1 MDEAML
7 DLFVLFLRPRRGN
20 TDNLGGAADA
30 QQGQK
35 HDVHTET
42 PQLSCYNLRLEPL
55 MLFPHSIQSMRSTQ
69 LEMV

>member
-1 MDEAML
+1 M
-7 DLFVLFLRPRRGN
+7 
-20 TDNLGGAADA
+20 DNLGSAEDA

-42 PQLSCYNLRLEPL
+42 PQLSCYNNRLEPRL
-55 MLFPHSIQSMRSTQ
+55 LFPHSIQLMRSTQ